1 MPVMS
6 THAAAFLVCC
16 GLAGLGGSA
25 AAQAV
30 PPDTT
35 PDTTAHSAPRVPE
48 PNVRQTVIEDDH
60 VRVEEL
66 RVRGEVRRIVVRTQ
80 GNQPGS
86 TYEIAPADGAR
97 DLSSGPVSARG
108 VAGRSLWTVLSF

>member
-1 MPVMS
+1 MS
-6 THAAAFLVCC
+6 LRAAAFLLCC
-16 GLAGLGGSA
+16 GVAGPA

-30 PPDTT
+30 PPDAT
-35 PDTTAHSAPRVPE
+35 PQPPARVAE

-60 VRVEEL
+60 VRIEEL

-86 TYEIAPADGAR
+86 TYEIAPAGGAR
-97 DLSSGPVSARG
+97 DPSPGPGSARG
-108 VAGRSLWTVLSF
+108 MAGRSLWTVLSF